1 VESLLTVAR
10 VGARSDAVEAVD
22 AATVLHDVLKARAG
36 ELEARRARVEVTLP
50 VPRVACHGAYL
61 RQVFDNLLANALKFA
76 RAEVAPAITIQ
87 AACRDNRVWFAVRDN
102 GVGIPPE
109 HRERVFQPF
118 VRLRPD
124 QAPGSGIGLTIVK
137 RIVELYG
144 GQVWVDAN
152 PDGPGCTVTF
162 SLPAIGDM
170 TFPHA
175 ASAGAETVERSSTP
189 EL

>member
-36 ELEARRARVEVTLP
+36 ELEARRAHVEVTLP

-87 AACRDNRVWFAVRDN
+87 AVCRDNRVWFAVRDN